1 MRRLFARFIISAVY
15 LFSGHV
21 ATRLLRPSLP
31 LRAGRVA
38 DRSGVSEVTSE
49 RAGQNEEAADNS
61 KQRGTESTFPRR
73 TLSTRNPSRSY
84 REVNRRAK

>member
-1 MRRLFARFIISAVY
+1 MGEAAYVPRSVPHSFGL
-15 LFSGHV
+15 
-21 ATRLLRPSLP
+21 SL
-31 LRAGRVA
+31 GTN
-38 DRSGVSEVTSE
+38 GVSEVTSE

-61 KQRGTESTFPRR
+61 KQRGTESTFPRP

>member
-21 ATRLLRPSLP
+21 ATRLVRPSLP

-38 DRSGVSEVTSE
+38 DRSGV
-49 RAGQNEEAADNS
+49 
-61 KQRGTESTFPRR
+61 GTERP
-73 TLSTRNPSRSY
+73 RNPTDLMY
-84 REVNRRAK
+84 E

>member
-21 ATRLLRPSLP
+21 ATRLVRPSLP

-38 DRSGVSEVTSE
+38 DGRTKRVG
-49 RAGQNEEAADNS
+49 R
-61 KQRGTESTFPRR
+61 KQSD
-73 TLSTRNPSRSY
+73 
-84 REVNRRAK
+84 